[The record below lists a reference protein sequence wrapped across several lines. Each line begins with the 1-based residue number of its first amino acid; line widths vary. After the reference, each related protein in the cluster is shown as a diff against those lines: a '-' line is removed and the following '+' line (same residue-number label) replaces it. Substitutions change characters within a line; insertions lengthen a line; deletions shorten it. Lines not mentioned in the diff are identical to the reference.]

1 MEEKGRECG
10 LSCFLAS
17 HFGGSLIC
25 MFLKSSL
32 HCEPGFVWSPESGI
46 VNELAD
52 ELEAEAK
59 SSKTHLMAAF
69 CPALSADTHFLK
81 GIGFIPPLLL
91 MCQSSC
97 TRI

>member
-1 MEEKGRECG
+1 MEEKGRDYG
-10 LSCFLAS
+10 LSCFLVS

-25 MFLKSSL
+25 MFFKSSL
-32 HCEPGFVWSPESGI
+32 SCEPGFVCSPKSGI
-46 VNELAD
+46 VNELGD
-52 ELEAEAK
+52 ELEAKAK

-69 CPALSADTHFLK
+69 CPALSADAHFLK

-91 MCQSSC
+91 TCQSSC